1 MKDKLAV
8 DKLERLVKNL
18 FRENPTRIH
27 VALGQ
32 QGQYELKYGIEDQFT
47 QLEGSLGGT
56 VMPGSVLTKLS
67 YRPHP
72 GYSCNTPLPVRGR
85 AGFYELQYIRLP
97 SKST

>member
-18 FRENPTRIH
+18 LIENQNRIQ

-32 QGQYELKYGIEDQFT
+32 QGQYELKYGIEDNIK

-72 GYSCNTPLPVRGR
+72 GYSCSKPIHLRGR